1 MDRLEE
7 ETVKLPRV
15 VVPIPPLETAS
26 RPETSLEPKLMA
38 PLNRE
43 PDDER
48 TTPVPKEERVVEPK
62 ALTENREEPE
72 EEARVKMG
80 TVVVA
85 MFWTNRM
92 EVGAVVLIPTLE
104 PLS

>member
-1 MDRLEE
+1 ME
-7 ETVKLPRV
+7 
-15 VVPIPPLETAS
+15 VPVPPLETPNM
-26 RPETSLEPKLMA
+26 PETSELPRAIA